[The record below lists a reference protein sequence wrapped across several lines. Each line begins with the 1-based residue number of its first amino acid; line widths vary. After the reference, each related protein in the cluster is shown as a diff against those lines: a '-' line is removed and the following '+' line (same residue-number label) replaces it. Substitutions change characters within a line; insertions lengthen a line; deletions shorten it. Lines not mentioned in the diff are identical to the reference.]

1 MFLNDFSEWDENAGV
16 NVKLKDVYI
25 DEHLPH
31 FIWGKNRNE
40 FDNLDILLSK
50 YIYEKNENKMLLILG
65 LPGIGKSTLITW
77 ITAHFKNFIDN
88 ILVYQFV
95 SDLKYIEWNNTSKDY
110 DILDEIFKSLNLTY
124 SILEKK

>member
-1 MFLNDFSEWDENAGV
+1 M
-16 NVKLKDVYI
+16 
-25 DEHLPH
+25 
-31 FIWGKNRNE
+31 GKNRNE

-65 LPGIGKSTLITW
+65 LSGIGKSTLITW

>member
-40 FDNLDILLSK
+40 FDN
-50 YIYEKNENKMLLILG
+50 
-65 LPGIGKSTLITW
+65 
-77 ITAHFKNFIDN
+77 
-88 ILVYQFV
+88 
-95 SDLKYIEWNNTSKDY
+95 
-110 DILDEIFKSLNLTY
+110 
-124 SILEKK
+124 